1 MANDDTISSFNDS
14 GYTRGPCSLVFWD
27 SLAREADEQDKYL
40 ASIPNGSEISVGR
53 VLLTVLQEAV
63 WDQASYIHINAVKPI
78 NQWRG
83 EFRVRHRI
91 GGRLWESNAFP
102 IQVYAAFCARL
113 KILSGVNIAER
124 RLPQFGR
131 FLWVQDGIC
140 YEMRL
145 SSIPTQFGE
154 TFVLHILQV
163 VGHGNYTEDRHE
175 WLDNLIAEEIYASIL
190 AKRQEK
196 PE

>member
-1 MANDDTISSFNDS
+1 MADDDKISSFTECGS
-14 GYTRGPCSLVFWD
+14 LKGRCQLVFSD
-27 SLAREADEQDKYL
+27 NLAQEAQKQDKYH
-40 ASIPNGSEISVGR
+40 ASMPNGAEVTVGR
-53 VLLTVLQEAV
+53 ALFTILQEAV
-63 WDQASYIHINAVKPI
+63 MSQASCIHINAAKPV

-83 EFRVRHRI
+83 EFRIRHRI
-91 GGRLWESNAFP
+91 GGKLWEVNAFP
-102 IQVYAAFCARL
+102 IQTYAAFCARL
-113 KILSGVNIAER
+113 KIISGVNIAER
-124 RLPQFGR
+124 RVPQFGG
-131 FLWVQDGIC
+131 FLYEQSGVF

-154 TFVLHILQV
+154 AFAIHVLQI

-175 WLDNLIAEEIYASIL
+175 WLDKLTIEDIMAQIN